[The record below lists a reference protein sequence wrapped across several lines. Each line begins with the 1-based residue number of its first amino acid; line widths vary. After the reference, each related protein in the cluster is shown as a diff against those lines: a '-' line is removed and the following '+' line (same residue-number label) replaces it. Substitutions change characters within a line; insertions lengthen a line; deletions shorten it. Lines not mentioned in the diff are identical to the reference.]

1 MTPIGHLSISYIS
14 GKSIRNISLPS
25 IIIGGLL
32 PDIDFIFIFFDWFN
46 QYHHVITH
54 ILLFICLTAIAGG
67 VAVFGRLKM
76 RIGFSLLLGSL
87 IHLAVDSFMDNNPS
101 NGTGVALL
109 WPFYGEL
116 FSPFNL
122 LTPSGIEKGWE
133 EPIKMIRPM
142 LLVMLYE
149 LPFYAISV
157 FLLLRK
163 NRPGLTSR

>member
-1 MTPIGHLSISYIS
+1 MTPIGHFSVSYIS
-14 GKSIRNISLPS
+14 GQSIRNISLPA

-54 ILLFICLTAIAGG
+54 NLLFISFAAFSG
-67 VAVFGRLKM
+67 VVVVSGSSKKRV
-76 RIGFSLLLGSL
+76 GFSLLLGSL
-87 IHLAVDSFMDNNPS
+87 LHLAVDSCMDNNPS

-122 LTPSGIEKGWE
+122 LTPSGIEQGWK
-133 EPIKMIRPM
+133 EPLRMIRPM
-142 LLVMLYE
+142 LSVMLYE

-163 NRPGLTSR
+163 NRPGHASS

>member
-1 MTPIGHLSISYIS
+1 MTPIGHLSVSYIS
-14 GKSIRNISLPS
+14 QKSIGNISLPA

-54 ILLFICLTAIAGG
+54 NLLFIG
-67 VAVFGRLKM
+67 VAAFSGTVVVSGSSKKH
-76 RIGFSLLLGSL
+76 IGFSLLLGL
-87 IHLAVDSFMDNNPS
+87 LLHIAVDSFMDNNPS

-122 LTPSGIEKGWE
+122 LSPSGIEKGWK
-133 EPIKMIRPM
+133 EPLEMIRPM
-142 LLVMLYE
+142 LSVMLYE
-149 LPFYAISV
+149 LPLYAISV

-163 NRPGLTSR
+163 NQSGHF

>member
-1 MTPIGHLSISYIS
+1 MTPIGHLSVSYIS
-14 GKSIRNISLPS
+14 GQYVRNISLPS

-54 ILLFICLTAIAGG
+54 NLLFIG
-67 VAVFGRLKM
+67 VAAFSGALVVSGSSKKRV
-76 RIGFSLLLGSL
+76 GFSLLLGSL
-87 IHLAVDSFMDNNPS
+87 LHLAVDSCMDNNPS

-122 LTPSGIEKGWE
+122 LTPSDIERGWK
-133 EPIKMIRPM
+133 EPFKMIRPM
-142 LLVMLYE
+142 LSVMLYE
-149 LPFYAISV
+149 VPFYAISG
-157 FLLLRK
+157 FLVLRN
-163 NRPGLTSR
+163 NRPGLKSQ

>member
-1 MTPIGHLSISYIS
+1 MTPIGHLSVSYIS
-14 GKSIRNISLPS
+14 AQSIKNISLPA

-54 ILLFICLTAIAGG
+54 NLLFISLITFSG
-67 VAVFGRLKM
+67 VVVVSGSSKKRA
-76 RIGFSLLLGSL
+76 GFSLLLGL
-87 IHLAVDSFMDNNPS
+87 LLHLAVDSCMDNNPS
-101 NGTGVALL
+101 NGIGVALL

-122 LTPSGIEKGWE
+122 LSPSGIETGWK

-142 LLVMLYE
+142 LTVMLFEVPVYS
-149 LPFYAISV
+149 ISV
-157 FLLLRK
+157 FLLLRRS
-163 NRPGLTSR
+163 RPGHASS